1 MSETPATPAEQKTPA
16 SGSPSP
22 GGGSGGSLE
31 RFKQAGGALYR
42 ATEVDGRL
50 LGLMIALAVT
60 WIGFDI
66 ASNVFG
72 QGGNSIFGGSFLTPR
87 NLFNLSV
94 QTASVAVMATGM
106 VLIIVSRN
114 IDLSVG
120 SLLGFLAMV
129 MGIFQKEVLPDF
141 IGFDNQFTWLITLA
155 VGLALGALIGTMQGG
170 LVAYLGI
177 PAFIVTLGGM
187 LVWRG
192 GAFLLASGRTIAPLD
207 DNFSRIGGGT
217 EGSLGRLGADTLGGL
232 GFDLSV
238 SSQALS
244 WLIGIGVVLI
254 LIALLITARR
264 RRAAFGF
271 PTRPMWA
278 EVMIGAIGT
287 GLVLGAVWVVNAYT
301 WPVRVA
307 ARYAEAN
314 GLVIPEDGL
323 ILATGIAYPVL
334 IMLGVAA
341 VMTWVARRRQFG
353 RYVFSI
359 GGNPEAAELSGINV
373 RRTLMLTFTVMGV
386 LVAISAAITSGR
398 LDAATNALGQ
408 WNEHYVIAA
417 ADIGGT
423 SVAGGIGTIPGAILG
438 ALFMQTLQSGIVLI
452 GFDTAQQNV
461 VVGIVLVVAVGIDT
475 AYRRR
480 TAS

>member
-1 MSETPATPAEQKTPA
+1 MSETPATPAGQGPA
-16 SGSPSP
+16 SGSPP
-22 GGGSGGSLE
+22 PDQGSGGALGQ
-31 RFKQAGGALYR
+31 FKQAGGALYR
-42 ATEVDGRL
+42 STEVDGRL
-50 LGLMIALAVT
+50 LGLGLALLIA

-66 ASNVFG
+66 ASRIWG
-72 QGGNSIFGGSFLTPR
+72 QGGDSIFGGSFLTPR

-155 VGLALGALIGTMQGG
+155 LGLALGAVIGTMQGG

-207 DNFSRIGGGT
+207 ENFSRIGGGT
-217 EGSLGRLGADTLGGL
+217 EGSLGRLGTDLGIG
-232 GFDLSV
+232 
-238 SSQALS
+238 SSTLS

-264 RRAAFGF
+264 RRKAFGF

-278 EVMIGAIGT
+278 EVLLGAVGA
-287 GLVLGAVWVVNAYT
+287 GLVLGAVWVVNSYN

-307 ARYAEAN
+307 ERYAEAN
-314 GLVIPEDGL
+314 GIAVPEGGL
-323 ILATGIAYPVL
+323 ILSTGIAYPVL
-334 IMLGVAA
+334 IMLAVAA
-341 VMTWVARRRQFG
+341 VMTWIARRRQFG

-373 RRTLMLTFTVMGV
+373 RRTIMLTFTVMGV

-408 WNEHYVIAA
+408 WNELFVIAA
-417 ADIGGT
+417 AVIGGT
-423 SVAGGIGTIPGAILG
+423 SFAGGIGTIPGAILG
-438 ALFMQTLQSGIVLI
+438 ALFMQTLQSGMVLI
-452 GFDTAQQNV
+452 GFDTAQQNI
-461 VVGIVLVVAVGIDT
+461 VVGLVLVIAVGIDT

>member
-1 MSETPATPAEQKTPA
+1 MSETPATPAAQGEPR
-16 SGSPSP
+16 PE
-22 GGGSGGSLE
+22 GGSGGTFDE
-31 RFKQAGGALYR
+31 FRKRGGALYR
-42 ATEVDGRL
+42 ATEIDGRL
-50 LGLMIALAVT
+50 LGLMIALAVA

-66 ASNVFG
+66 ASRIWG
-72 QGGNSIFGGSFLTPR
+72 QGGDSIFGGSFLTPR

-129 MGIFQKEVLPDF
+129 MGIFQKEVLPDI
-141 IGFDNQFTWLITLA
+141 IGFDNQFTWL
-155 VGLALGALIGTMQGG
+155 LALALGLGMGALIGTFQGA
-170 LVAYLGI
+170 LVAYIGI

-207 DNFSRIGGGT
+207 ENFSRIGGGT
-217 EGSLGRLGADTLGGL
+217 EGSFGRLGMDLGIG
-232 GFDLSV
+232 SET
-238 SSQALS
+238 LS
-244 WLIGIGVVLI
+244 WLLGIGVVLVLIGLVI
-254 LIALLITARR
+254 LARR
-264 RRAAFGF
+264 RRQAFDF
-271 PTRPMWA
+271 PTRPIWA
-278 EVMIGAIGT
+278 ELLVIVGGSA
-287 GLVLGAVWVVNAYT
+287 LVLGAIATVNAYS

-307 ARYAEAN
+307 ARYAEAS
-314 GLVIPEDGL
+314 GIEVPEGGL

-341 VMTWVARRRQFG
+341 VMTWIARRRQFG
-353 RYVFSI
+353 RYVFAI

-373 RRTLMLTFTVMGV
+373 RRTIMLTFTLIGV

-408 WNEHYVIAA
+408 WNELFVIAA
-417 ADIGGT
+417 AVIGGT
-423 SVAGGIGTIPGAILG
+423 SFAGGIGTIPGAILG
-438 ALFMQTLQSGIVLI
+438 ALFMQTLQSGMVLI
-452 GFDTAQQNV
+452 GFDTAQQNI
-461 VVGIVLVVAVGIDT
+461 VVGMVLVIAVGVDT

>member
-1 MSETPATPAEQKTPA
+1 
-16 SGSPSP
+16 
-22 GGGSGGSLE
+22 
-31 RFKQAGGALYR
+31 
-42 ATEVDGRL
+42 
-50 LGLMIALAVT
+50 
-60 WIGFDI
+60 
-66 ASNVFG
+66 
-72 QGGNSIFGGSFLTPR
+72 
-87 NLFNLSV
+87 
-94 QTASVAVMATGM
+94 MATGM

-129 MGIFQKEVLPDF
+129 MGIFQKEVLPDI
-141 IGFDNQFTWLITLA
+141 IGFDNQFTWLLA
-155 VGLALGALIGTMQGG
+155 LALGLGLGALIGTFQGA
-170 LVAYLGI
+170 LVAYIGI

-207 DNFSRIGGGT
+207 PNFSRIGGGT
-217 EGSLGRLGADTLGGL
+217 EGSLGRLGMDLGIG
-232 GFDLSV
+232 SET
-238 SSQALS
+238 LS
-244 WLIGIGVVLI
+244 WLIGIAVVIMLVG
-254 LIALLITARR
+254 LVLLARR
-264 RRAAFGF
+264 RRQAFDF
-271 PTRPMWA
+271 PTRPLWA
-278 EVMIGAIGT
+278 EALIVGG
-287 GLVLGAVWVVNAYT
+287 GSLLVLAAVWTVNNYH

-314 GLVIPEDGL
+314 GLAVPEGGL
-323 ILATGIAYPVL
+323 ILSTGIAYPVL
-334 IMLGVAA
+334 IMIGVAA

-353 RYVFSI
+353 RYVFAI

-373 RRTLMLTFTVMGV
+373 RRTIMLTFTVIGV

-408 WNEHYVIAA
+408 WNELFVIAA
-417 ADIGGT
+417 AVIGGT
-423 SVAGGIGTIPGAILG
+423 SFAGGIGTIPGAILG
-438 ALFMQTLQSGIVLI
+438 ALFMQTLQSGMVLI

-461 VVGIVLVVAVGIDT
+461 VVGVVLVVAVGIDT

>member
-1 MSETPATPAEQKTPA
+1 MSETPATPAEQGAPR
-16 SGSPSP
+16 P
-22 GGGSGGSLE
+22 GKGSGGTFDE
-31 RFKQAGGALYR
+31 FKRAGGALYR

-50 LGLMIALAVT
+50 LGLMIALAVA

-66 ASNVFG
+66 ASRIWG
-72 QGGNSIFGGSFLTPR
+72 QGGDSIFGGSFLTPR

-94 QTASVAVMATGM
+94 QTSSVAVMATGM

-120 SLLGFLAMV
+120 SMLGFLAMV
-129 MGIFQKEVLPDF
+129 MGIFQKEMLPDF
-141 IGFDNQFTWLITLA
+141 IGFDNQFTWILALA
-155 VGLALGALIGTMQGG
+155 VGLGLGALIGTMHGF
-170 LVAYLGI
+170 LVAYMGI
-177 PAFIVTLGGM
+177 PSFIVTLGGM

-217 EGSLGRLGADTLGGL
+217 EGSLGRLGM
-232 GFDLSV
+232 DLDIG
-238 SSQALS
+238 SSTLS
-244 WLIGIGVVLI
+244 WIIGIGVVLI
-254 LIALLITARR
+254 LIALLISARR
-264 RRAAFGF
+264 RRQAFGF

-278 EVMIGAIGT
+278 EVLVGAVGA
-287 GLVLGAVWVVNAYT
+287 GLVLGAVWVVNSYT

-307 ARYAEAN
+307 ARYAEAE
-314 GLVIPEDGL
+314 GIAIPEGGL
-323 ILATGIAYPVL
+323 FLSTGIAYPVL
-334 IMLGVAA
+334 IMLTVAA

-353 RYVFSI
+353 RYVFAI

-373 RRTLMLTFTVMGV
+373 RRTIMLTFTLVGV

-408 WNEHYVIAA
+408 WNELFVIAA
-417 ADIGGT
+417 AVIGGT
-423 SVAGGIGTIPGAILG
+423 SFAGGIGTIPGAILG
-438 ALFMQTLQSGIVLI
+438 ALFMQTLQSGMVLI
-452 GFDTAQQNV
+452 GFDTAQQNI
-461 VVGIVLVVAVGIDT
+461 VVGMVLVIAVGIDT

-480 TAS
+480 TST

>member
-1 MSETPATPAEQKTPA
+1 MSETPATPAEPTAGQGAPR
-16 SGSPSP
+16 PD
-22 GGGSGGSLE
+22 GGSGSTLE
-31 RFKQAGGALYR
+31 RYKRAGGALYR

-50 LGLMIALAVT
+50 LGLMIALAVA

-66 ASNVFG
+66 ASNIFG

-94 QTASVAVMATGM
+94 QTSSVAVMATGM

-141 IGFDNQFTWLITLA
+141 IGFDNQFTWILA
-155 VGLALGALIGTMQGG
+155 LALGLAMGALIGTLHGG

-207 DNFSRIGGGT
+207 ENFSRIGGGT
-217 EGSLGRLGADTLGGL
+217 EGSLGRLGMDLGIG
-232 GFDLSV
+232 
-238 SSQALS
+238 SSTLS

-264 RRAAFGF
+264 RRQAFGF

-278 EVMIGAIGT
+278 EVLVGAVGA
-287 GLVLGAVWVVNAYT
+287 GLVLGAVWVVNSYH

-307 ARYAEAN
+307 ARYAEAE
-314 GLVIPEDGL
+314 GIAIPEGGL
-323 ILATGIAYPVL
+323 LLSTGIAYPVL
-334 IMLGVAA
+334 IMLSVAG
-341 VMTWVARRRQFG
+341 VMTWIARRRQFG

-373 RRTLMLTFTVMGV
+373 RRTIMLTFTLIGV

-408 WNEHYVIAA
+408 WNELFVIAA
-417 ADIGGT
+417 AVIGGT
-423 SVAGGIGTIPGAILG
+423 SFAGGIGTIPGAILG
-438 ALFMQTLQSGIVLI
+438 ALFMQTLQSGMVLI
-452 GFDTAQQNV
+452 GFDTAQQNI
-461 VVGIVLVVAVGIDT
+461 VVGMVLVIAVGIDT

>member
-1 MSETPATPAEQKTPA
+1 MRDTPA
-16 SGSPSP
+16 SPTEQGPAAASPRP
-22 GGGSGGSLE
+22 GGSSGGGAFSE
-31 RFKQAGGALYR
+31 FKRAGGALYR
-42 ATEVDGRL
+42 ATEIDGRL
-50 LGLMIALAVT
+50 LGLMIALAVA
-60 WIGFDI
+60 WILFDI
-66 ASNVFG
+66 ASRIFG
-72 QGGNSIFGGSFLTPR
+72 QGGDSIFGGSFLTPR

-120 SLLGFLAMV
+120 SLLGFVAMV
-129 MGIFQKEVLPDF
+129 MAIVQKEILPDL
-141 IGFDNQFTWLITLA
+141 IGFDNSFTWIIALS
-155 VGLALGALIGTMQGG
+155 VGLAFGAAIGAGQGF

-207 DNFSRIGGGT
+207 PNFSAIGGGT
-217 EGSLGRLGADTLGGL
+217 DGSLGRLGMDLGVG
-232 GFDLSV
+232 S
-238 SSQALS
+238 ATLS
-244 WLIGIGVVLI
+244 WILGIGVVII
-254 LIALLITARR
+254 LIGLVIMARR
-264 RRAAFGF
+264 RRQAFDF

-278 EVMIGAIGT
+278 EILVVGVGSA
-287 GLVLGAVWVVNAYT
+287 LVLGGVWVVNAYE

-307 ARYAEAN
+307 QRYAEAN
-314 GLVIPEDGL
+314 GIAVPEGGL
-323 ILATGIAYPVL
+323 ILSTGIAYPVL
-334 IMLGVAA
+334 IMIGVAA
-341 VMTWVARRRQFG
+341 VMTWIARRRQFG
-353 RYVFSI
+353 RYVFAI

-373 RRTLMLTFTVMGV
+373 RRTIMLTFALIGV

-408 WNEHYVIAA
+408 WNELFVIAA
-417 ADIGGT
+417 AVIGGT
-423 SVAGGIGTIPGAILG
+423 SFSGGIGTIPGAILG
-438 ALFMQTLQSGIVLI
+438 ALFMQTLQSGMVLI
-452 GFDTAQQNV
+452 GFDTAQQNI

-480 TAS
+480 AGS

>member
-1 MSETPATPAEQKTPA
+1 MSDTPVNPA
-16 SGSPSP
+16 SESP
-22 GGGSGGSLE
+22 GQGAPRPDEGSGGAYAKY
-31 RFKQAGGALYR
+31 KQAGGALYR
-42 ATEVDGRL
+42 STEIDGRL
-50 LGLMIALAVT
+50 LGLMIALAVA
-60 WIGFDI
+60 WILFDI
-66 ASNVFG
+66 ASQIWG

-129 MGIFQKEVLPDF
+129 MAMVQKEWLPDI
-141 IGFDNQFTWLITLA
+141 IGFDNQFMWLIALA
-155 VGLALGALIGTMQGG
+155 VGIGLGALIGAGQGF
-170 LVAYLGI
+170 LIAFMGI

-207 DNFSRIGGGT
+207 ENFSRIGGGT
-217 EGSLGRLGADTLGGL
+217 EGSLGRLGMDLGIG
-232 GFDLSV
+232 
-238 SSQALS
+238 SSTLS
-244 WLIGIGVVLI
+244 WILGIGVVLI
-254 LIALLITARR
+254 LVALLISARR
-264 RRAAFGF
+264 RRQAFEF

-278 EVMIGAIGT
+278 EVLIGAAGT
-287 GLVLGAVWVVNAYT
+287 GLVLGAVWVVNNYH

-307 ARYAEAN
+307 QRYAEAN
-314 GLVIPEDGL
+314 GIAVPEGGL
-323 ILATGIAYPVL
+323 FLSTGIAYPVL
-334 IMLGVAA
+334 IMVAVA
-341 VMTWVARRRQFG
+341 GVMTWVARRRQFG
-353 RYVFSI
+353 RYVFAI

-373 RRTLMLTFTVMGV
+373 RRTLMLTFALMGV

-408 WNEHYVIAA
+408 WNELFVIAA
-417 ADIGGT
+417 AVIGGT
-423 SVAGGIGTIPGAILG
+423 SFAGGIGTIPGAILG
-438 ALFMQTLQSGIVLI
+438 ALFMQTLQSGMVLI
-452 GFDTAQQNV
+452 GFDTAQQNI
-461 VVGIVLVVAVGIDT
+461 VVGAVLVVAVGIDT

-480 TAS
+480 ASS

>member
-1 MSETPATPAEQKTPA
+1 MSETPVTPAKQGAPRPE
-16 SGSPSP
+16 
-22 GGGSGGSLE
+22 GGSGGTFDE
-31 RFKQAGGALYR
+31 FKRAGGALYR

-50 LGLMIALAVT
+50 LGLMIALAIA
-60 WIGFDI
+60 WIGFDV
-66 ASNVFG
+66 ASRIWG
-72 QGGNSIFGGSFLTPR
+72 QGGDSIFGGSFLTPR

-141 IGFDNQFTWLITLA
+141 IGFDNQFTWLLA
-155 VGLALGALIGTMQGG
+155 LALGLAMGALIGTLHGF

-187 LVWRG
+187 LVWHG

-207 DNFSRIGGGT
+207 ENFSRIGGGT
-217 EGSLGRLGADTLGGL
+217 EGSLGRLGMDLGVG
-232 GFDLSV
+232 
-238 SSQALS
+238 SSTLS
-244 WLIGIGVVLI
+244 WIIGIGVVLI
-254 LIALLITARR
+254 LIALIISARR
-264 RRAAFGF
+264 RRQAFGF

-278 EVMIGAIGT
+278 EVLVGAVGA
-287 GLVLGAVWVVNAYT
+287 GLVLGAVWVVSSYH

-307 ARYAEAN
+307 ARYAEAE
-314 GLVIPEDGL
+314 GIAIPEGGL
-323 ILATGIAYPVL
+323 LLSTGIAYPVL
-334 IMLGVAA
+334 IMLAVAA

-373 RRTLMLTFTVMGV
+373 RRTIMLTFTVVGV

-408 WNEHYVIAA
+408 WNELFVIAA
-417 ADIGGT
+417 AVIGGT
-423 SVAGGIGTIPGAILG
+423 SFAGGIGTIPGAILG
-438 ALFMQTLQSGIVLI
+438 ALFMQTLQSGMVLI
-452 GFDTAQQNV
+452 GFDTAQQNI
-461 VVGIVLVVAVGIDT
+461 VVGMVLVIAVGIDT

-480 TAS
+480 ATT